1 MTKPKAA
8 GLLEKIGRIIP
19 GIAGYQ
25 DREKRRDADQAVR
38 SKAADEVAKCRDLL
52 SKAMSDLSRSG
63 GLQNL
68 RFIGGLERVSARLE
82 RTEDELRLGPTG
94 YAGWFDREGVTLDD
108 LENLY
113 EYDLGLLSAACL
125 LEECVGDTG
134 SLGTENDWT
143 SDLEETI
150 DNLREAFSVRK
161 RVMQGREDNC
171 E

>member
-1 MTKPKAA
+1 MTKSKAA

-25 DREKRRDADQAVR
+25 DRETRRDADQAVR
-38 SKAADEVAKCRDLL
+38 SKAADEVARCRGLL
-52 SKAMSDLSRSG
+52 SEVMNDLSRSG
-63 GLQNL
+63 GLRNL
-68 RFIGGLERVSARLE
+68 RVIGSLERVSARLE
-82 RTEDELRLGPTG
+82 HTEDELRLAPSG
-94 YAGWFDREGVTLDD
+94 YAGWFDREGVILDD

-113 EYDLGLLSAACL
+113 EYDLGLLSAARML
-125 LEECVGDTG
+125 GDCVGDAA

-150 DNLREAFSVRK
+150 DNLREAFSARK
-161 RVMQGREDNC
+161 RVMESREDDR